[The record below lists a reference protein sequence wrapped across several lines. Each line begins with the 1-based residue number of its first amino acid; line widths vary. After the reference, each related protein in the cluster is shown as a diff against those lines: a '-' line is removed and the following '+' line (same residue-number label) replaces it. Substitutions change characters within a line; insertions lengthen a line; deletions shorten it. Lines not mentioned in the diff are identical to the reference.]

1 MRSIIVFVILVIVS
15 SCTTIKSSQLKNG
28 DLLFVSANNEG
39 LSKAIDAVTQ
49 TKQSNHFSH
58 IALLEKE
65 NNQLFVMHA
74 GTKNGSERIS
84 LQDFVL
90 DEKNDKN
97 TITVYRLKR
106 KYQHTIKNAIEVA
119 KTWLGKPYNY
129 SYVLSD
135 EKLYC
140 SDFVQRSFAKDT
152 VFKLNPMT
160 FINPQTGKTDVMW
173 VEFYKKQNIEVPEGK
188 PGCNPN
194 GMASSDKIKRM
205 GILK

>member
-1 MRSIIVFVILVIVS
+1 MRSILVFASLILLS
-15 SCTTIKSSQLKNG
+15 SCSTIKSSQLKNG

-49 TKQSNHFSH
+49 TKQSTHYSH

-74 GTKNGSERIS
+74 ATKNGSERIS

-97 TITVYRLKR
+97 TITIYRLKR
-106 KYQHTIKNAIEVA
+106 KYQHTIKNAIEVG

-160 FINPQTGKTDVMW
+160 FINPQTGKTDEMW
-173 VEFYKKQNIEVPEGK
+173 IEFYKKQNLEVPEGK